1 MGVDMQV
8 PVDGDRARARCR
20 SHRRRILE
28 VSQKVDALHVA
39 PAFSCLELV
48 DAVLNYCVDQ
58 PVGGADAFILSKGH
72 GAMAHYVV
80 LEDLGVLDP
89 AHVNRISQS
98 GSTVGGHPDR
108 GIPGIIASTGSL
120 GHGLPLAL
128 GIARGKREHSTP
140 GTVFVVM
147 SDGEL
152 MEGSVWEALL
162 LGPSLGITNV
172 TVIIDHNGSISRGDI
187 MKVQPNL
194 IPVAPKLQ
202 AFGWDTRE
210 IDGHDSAAI
219 VEALRSGSGSA
230 PLAIVARTTKGKG
243 VSYME
248 NQPIWAYRSPSP
260 EEYKLALSELVDP
273 EDSHA

>member
-1 MGVDMQV
+1 MTTRLSPQQQTE
-8 PVDGDRARARCR
+8 AAARCR
-20 SHRRRILE
+20 QQRRRILE

-58 PVGGADAFILSKGH
+58 PIGGADAFILSKGH

-80 LEDLGVLDP
+80 LESLGVLDP
-89 AHVNRISQS
+89 ARVDRISQS

-128 GIARGKREHSTP
+128 GIARGKREHATP
-140 GTVFVVM
+140 GNVYVVM

-194 IPVAPKLQ
+194 LPVAPKLQ

-210 IDGHDSAAI
+210 VDGHDSAAI
-219 VEALRSGSGSA
+219 VEALRSGTGSA
-230 PLAIVARTTKGKG
+230 PLAIIARTTKGKG

-260 EEYKLALSELVDP
+260 KEYRLALSELVEP

>member
-1 MGVDMQV
+1 MMEGLTAQQ
-8 PVDGDRARARCR
+8 RSESLTRCR
-20 SHRRRILE
+20 QHRRRILE

-48 DAVLNYCVDQ
+48 DATLNYGIDKS
-58 PVGGADAFILSKGH
+58 VGRSDAFILSKGH

-80 LEDLGVLDP
+80 LEELGVLDS
-89 AHVNRISQS
+89 ALVNRISQT

-108 GIPGIIASTGSL
+108 GTPGIIASTGSL

-128 GIARGKREHSTP
+128 GIARGQREHRTP
-140 GTVFVVM
+140 GTVYVVM

-152 MEGSVWEALL
+152 MEGSVWEGLL
-162 LGPSLGITNV
+162 LGPSMGITNV
-172 TVIIDHNGSISRGDI
+172 TVIIDHNGSISRGEI

-194 IPVAPKLQ
+194 IPVGPKLR
-202 AFGWDTRE
+202 AFGWDLRE
-210 IDGHDSAAI
+210 IDGHDSGAI
-219 VEALRSGSGSA
+219 VEALRSGTGDA

-248 NQPIWAYRSPSP
+248 NQPIWAYRSPNP
-260 EEYKLALSELVDP
+260 EEYKLALSELIDP
-273 EDSHA
+273 DHSHA

>member
-1 MGVDMQV
+1 MSPTLSTHQ
-8 PVDGDRARARCR
+8 RQEAAARCR
-20 SHRRRILE
+20 QQRRRILE

-48 DAVLNYCVDQ
+48 DAVLNYCVDK
-58 PVGGADAFILSKGH
+58 PVGGADGFILSKGH

-80 LEDLGVLDP
+80 LESLGVLDP
-89 AHVNRISQS
+89 ARVNRISQS

-128 GIARGKREHSTP
+128 GIARGQREHATP
-140 GTVFVVM
+140 GRVFVVM

-194 IPVAPKLQ
+194 LPVAPKLQ

-210 IDGHDSAAI
+210 VHGHDSAAI
-219 VEALRSGSGSA
+219 VEALRSGTGSA
-230 PLAIVARTTKGKG
+230 PLAIIARTTKGKG

-260 EEYKLALSELVDP
+260 DEYQLALSELVDP